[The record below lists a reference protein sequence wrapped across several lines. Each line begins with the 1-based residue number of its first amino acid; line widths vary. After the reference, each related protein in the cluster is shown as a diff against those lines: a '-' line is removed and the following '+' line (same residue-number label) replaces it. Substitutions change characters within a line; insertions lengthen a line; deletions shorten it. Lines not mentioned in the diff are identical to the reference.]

1 MERYGASPYS
11 VVWKLR
17 SQLGETGVS
26 QCGLSQAGSAQW
38 GLGPAPGVNESVTQP
53 LSSKSLW

>member
-1 MERYGASPYS
+1 MKMERASPYN

-17 SQLGETGVS
+17 SQLGKTGVS

-38 GLGPAPGVNESVTQP
+38 GPGPAPGVNESVTQP